1 MAIFATRPGASPWQ
15 ELRDIREQMDHIL
28 SAALGGRREGGIEWS
43 PAVDITEKK
52 DELVLTAE
60 LPGMSRDDIEIELEN
75 NVLTIRGEKKQER
88 KEEKGRQYLYERAYG
103 AFSRSFTLPRTVDP
117 DRIRARFE
125 NGVLTVTMPKSEQ
138 ARSRHIEVESG
149 GEGGRNVEVK

>member
-75 NVLTIRGEKKQER
+75 NVLTIRGEKKQEAEDKNR
-88 KEEKGRQYLYERAYG
+88 NFHRRERAYG
-103 AFSRSFTLPRTVDP
+103 SFRRMLAVPRDVDESA
-117 DRIRARFE
+117 IKASFKK
-125 NGVLTVTMPKSEQ
+125 GVLSIELPKSEE
-138 ARSRHIEVESG
+138 ARKSARRIEVTTG
-149 GEGGRNVEVK
+149 